1 MSTSRHDDKGTG
13 ADIAV
18 QGIGQNPLMTSHDDP
33 SNPYANTAIAYQD
46 QDVVD
51 NQGRLRRLFSFV
63 QLLAFALTFMSSW
76 EVVAM

>member
-1 MSTSRHDDKGTG
+1 MSSISTPTEKEHGSGVVVQDVHSGSDHVNPYTDTSIAYDDK
-13 ADIAV
+13 
-18 QGIGQNPLMTSHDDP
+18 S
-33 SNPYANTAIAYQD
+33 
-46 QDVVD
+46 VVE